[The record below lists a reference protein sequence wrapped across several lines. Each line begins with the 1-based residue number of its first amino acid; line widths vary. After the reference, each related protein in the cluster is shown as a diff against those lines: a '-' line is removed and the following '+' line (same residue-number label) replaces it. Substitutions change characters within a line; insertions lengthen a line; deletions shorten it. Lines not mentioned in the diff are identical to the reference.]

1 MPGGIDVARP
11 SRNDPGIRD
20 GRAAACAGAAGIPDS
35 RSAESRPA
43 SAGTPGTDREA
54 DPARGAAP
62 AGRAVEPRF
71 ERFPSCRAIPL
82 ARRHGVDSSPAGV
95 HASLARPPDTEH
107 RHQAFA
113 GGAAVASQ
121 APPANLD
128 WQADL
133 RGIGKPPFARGG
145 GGTRGDAAARE
156 PVKPA
161 QGTAAQ
167 LDRDISKAARGDCRN
182 RYAGMG
188 LLAIPMLA
196 ADAMNQSGCRW

>member
-1 MPGGIDVARP
+1 MSQDLRVTIPAFAMVALLHALALLAFQIPARP
-11 SRNDPGIRD
+11 SQGQRQQERRALTVRLIPLEAPRPQAAPSSRVSSAF
-20 GRAAACAGAAGIPDS
+20 RAAAPS
-35 RSAESRPA
+35 RWR
-43 SAGTPGTDREA
+43 AGTA
-54 DPARGAAP
+54 SIPAR
-62 AGRAVEPRF
+62 
-71 ERFPSCRAIPL
+71 
-82 ARRHGVDSSPAGV
+82 PAGV

-145 GGTRGDAAARE
+145 GGGTRGDAAARE

-196 ADAMNQSGCRW
+196 AYAMNQSGCRW